1 MPSVRDGGNAVMSS
15 PEPVIYAYSV
25 KLESTA
31 KGLVMPTVHV
41 YGNDM
46 EKCRKEAI
54 EQFHKTVEELRAKN
68 IVTASEGKA

>member
-1 MPSVRDGGNAVMSS
+1 MSS
-15 PEPVIYAYSV
+15 PEPVTYAYSV

-31 KGLVMPTVHV
+31 KGLIMPTVHI

-46 EKCRKEAI
+46 GKCRKEAI

-68 IVTASEGKA
+68 FVTTIEGGKA

>member
-1 MPSVRDGGNAVMSS
+1 MSQS
-15 PEPVIYAYSV
+15 PEPILYAYSV

-46 EKCRKEAI
+46 EECRKNAI
-54 EQFHKTVEELRAKN
+54 EQFHKTVDELRAKGLT
-68 IVTASEGKA
+68 VASEAKA